1 MAREI
6 ISNQDIMVS
15 NMLSIEAI
23 IAVLEKK
30 GIAKREEFITEL
42 KRIQAENAETVKKMG
57 REN

>member
-1 MAREI
+1 MDREL
-6 ISNQDIMVS
+6 ISNQNIMVS

-42 KRIQAENAETVKKMG
+42 KRIQAENAETIKKME

>member
-6 ISNQDIMVS
+6 ISNQDLMVS

-23 IAVLEKK
+23 VAILEKK
-30 GIAKREEFITEL
+30 GIAKREEFIEEL
-42 KRIQAENAETVKKMG
+42 NRAKVEMEEKIKKMG